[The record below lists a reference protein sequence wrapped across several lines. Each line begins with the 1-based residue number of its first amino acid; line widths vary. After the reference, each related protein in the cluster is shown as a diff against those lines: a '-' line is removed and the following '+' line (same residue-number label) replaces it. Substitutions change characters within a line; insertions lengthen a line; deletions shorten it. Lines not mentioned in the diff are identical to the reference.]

1 MTMADVISAAG
12 LSAGAV
18 YGYFPSKTDLIRAIA
33 QEALDAV
40 TGRVT
45 ALTGSEGPV
54 DLRQV
59 VDELI
64 DSGTGTYGSNSPNIA
79 VQVWAEVARDEDV
92 AAMAVSRLEPLR
104 MALTLVVT
112 RCQAEGSVPAQAD
125 PEATALV
132 LVGVLQGLVVQQV
145 IDPSLDRAR
154 YVDGLLGLIAGCGCT
169 GRKVAMRGA
178 ATRSSS

>member
-1 MTMADVISAAG
+1 MSDVISAAG

-33 QEALDAV
+33 QDALDAV
-40 TGRVT
+40 THRVT
-45 ALTGSEGPV
+45 GLTGGEGPV

-64 DSGTGTYGSNSPNIA
+64 DSATGTYGSDSPNIA
-79 VQVWAEVARDEDV
+79 VQVWAEAARDEDV
-92 AAMAVSRLEPLR
+92 AAMAASRLEALR
-104 MALTLVVT
+104 MALTVVVT
-112 RCQAEGSVPAQAD
+112 RCQAGGSVPAQAD

-145 IDPSLDRAR
+145 IDPSLDRTR
-154 YVDGLLGLIAGCGCT
+154 YVDGLLGLIAD
-169 GRKVAMRGA
+169 
-178 ATRSSS
+178 

>member
-40 TGRVT
+40 THRVT

-154 YVDGLLGLIAGCGCT
+154 YVDGLLGLIAG
-169 GRKVAMRGA
+169 
-178 ATRSSS
+178 